1 MITKT
6 IFDTTGLKAIGTG
19 LAVALGIGSVAL
31 GGCCMGGSTDTPT
44 TTTVDLTGGT
54 GTAPPTAVPGGP
66 NPTTIAVGAPTVTVN
81 VAAAPRWQF
90 VVAAPGEFQFD
101 AVGMPADAQMSILDS
116 NGWTQA
122 SDSDSGDGYNARLA
136 TFLAPGTYTVR
147 VNEYNHVA
155 ATVQVSATQ
164 LSPMTPAATIA
175 PGAPATTVTTPSA
188 DWDRPASAE
197 VAITI
202 TAPGNYR
209 INAAATD
216 SSMCTSRIELIQ
228 NNASITSNSY
238 GGPNSSAQI
247 DQAMTPGTYTLRI
260 RDTIY
265 RACTH
270 SVTVVAQ

>member
-1 MITKT
+1 MITKNTFKT
-6 IFDTTGLKAIGTG
+6 IGSG
-19 LAVALGIGSVAL
+19 LAVALGLGSVAL
-31 GGCCMGGSTDTPT
+31 GGCCMGGSTDTPVAT
-44 TTTVDLTGGT
+44 TDPSQPV
-54 GTAPPTAVPGGP
+54 GTAPATTVPGTP
-66 NPTTIAVGAPTVTVN
+66 NPTTIAVGAPPITVN
-81 VAAAPRWQF
+81 VTAAPRWTF
-90 VVAAPGEFQFD
+90 AVAAPGEFQFD
-101 AVGMPADAQMSILDS
+101 AVGMPADAQLSVLDS

-122 SDSDSGDGYNARLA
+122 SDSDSGEGYDARLA

-147 VNEYNHVA
+147 VNEYNHAA
-155 ATVQVSATQ
+155 ATVNVTATQ
-164 LSPMTPAATIA
+164 LAPMTPVATIA
-175 PGAPATTVTTPSA
+175 PGAPATTVTTPAA

-202 TAPGNYR
+202 ATAGSYR

-247 DQAMTPGTYTLRI
+247 DQTMSPGTYTLRI